1 MGTWY
6 RFFCSQCDYEATVSG
21 GNDVGMA
28 AATSTIRCYDCEKIL
43 GVVTTE
49 EPWLAMADDWVPT
62 DFHCTQSA
70 THQVAL
76 WGHPGE
82 CPKCNNT
89 MEMEIGEENLIMW
102 D

>member
-1 MGTWY
+1 MGT
-6 RFFCSQCDYEATVSG
+6 RKRHFCSQCDYEATVSG
-21 GNDVGMA
+21 GDDVGML
-28 AATSTIRCYDCEKIL
+28 AATSTIHCYDCEKIL
-43 GVVTTE
+43 DVVTTE
-49 EPWLAMADDWVPT
+49 EPWLAMDDDWVPT
-62 DFHCTQSA
+62 DYHCSQSA

-76 WGHPGE
+76 WGYSGE